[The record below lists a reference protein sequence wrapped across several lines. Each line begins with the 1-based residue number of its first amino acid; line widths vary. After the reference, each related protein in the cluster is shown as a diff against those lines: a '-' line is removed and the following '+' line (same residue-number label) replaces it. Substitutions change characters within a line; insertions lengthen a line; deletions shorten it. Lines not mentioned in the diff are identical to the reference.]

1 MIEISFVFGLAIYGI
16 IWFLTLFMVL
26 PFGVESQK
34 EVGEIVP
41 GSEGGAPVRPQ
52 IMRKLAINT
61 ALASVF
67 FALTYWMLTS
77 GALADLNLPF
87 IPDFTGK

>member
-1 MIEISFVFGLAIYGI
+1 M
-16 IWFLTLFMVL
+16 
-26 PFGVESQK
+26 
-34 EVGEIVP
+34 
-41 GSEGGAPVRPQ
+41 RPQ